1 MSEANILSSVLVVLA
16 EIRAVPIAEVAS
28 LVEAEGMAAVMVSS
42 LEVVT
47 ILVSLES
54 VTGLDPNDP
63 SVLKGCD
70 LQSLQQLVEWLGEA
84 EEGSK

>member
-1 MSEANILSSVLVVLA
+1 MSEGDLLTNVLAVLA
-16 EIRAVPIAEVAS
+16 EIRAVPIGEVVS
-28 LVEAEGMAAVMVSS
+28 RVETEGLAAVMVSS

-47 ILVSLES
+47 ILVTLES
-54 VTGLDPNDP
+54 LTGLDPNDP

-70 LQSLQQLVEWLGEA
+70 LQSLQQLVEWLGET